1 MPFGFIAFLF
11 SSSFFF
17 SLSLVSGK
25 VPPGGRGRGGRGRGR
40 GRGGRGGR

>member
-17 SLSLVSGK
+17 LLSLVSGK
-25 VPPGGRGRGGRGRGR
+25 VPPGGRRRGRGRGR
-40 GRGGRGGR
+40 GRGGR